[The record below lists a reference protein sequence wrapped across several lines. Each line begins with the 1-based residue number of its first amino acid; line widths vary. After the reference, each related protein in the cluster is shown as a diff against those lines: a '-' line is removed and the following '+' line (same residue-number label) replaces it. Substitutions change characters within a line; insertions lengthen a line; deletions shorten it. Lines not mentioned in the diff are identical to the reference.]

1 MRDHC
6 DRCGRSQTTGFALGD
21 ATVCL
26 RCAAFDRGMLKRAV
40 ATAIVVGT
48 ILLTINHGDLI
59 LSGVWPS
66 SLAWKMPLTYTVP
79 FVVSMSGALGITR
92 RRR

>member
-1 MRDHC
+1 MDHC
-6 DRCGRSQTTGFALGD
+6 QRCGRSQATGFALGD

-26 RCAAFDRGMLKRAV
+26 RCAALDRGLLTRAV

-48 ILLTINHGDLI
+48 ILLAVNQGDVI
-59 LSGVWPS
+59 LSGVWPA
-66 SLAWKMPLTYTVP
+66 SLVWKVPLTYAVP
-79 FVVSMSGALGITR
+79 FAVSMWGALGSTR